1 MAHMIM
7 ELQHLPHELHAEAMC
22 QLTISKYSQSF
33 SQAIQFENR
42 DPTKENLTEFM
53 DMLVTFKSRHEN
65 TVHDMAKACLNM
77 KERLNISVSSEH
89 TDDSTSLLFSS
100 IKLLLDR
107 MYTSRIGIHMIT
119 NQHLDLFS
127 TERVAP
133 NNRGIIRPNCDLKSI
148 LSDAHDSVAIE
159 FEDTYSLVAPLLD
172 LQVHRKGAG
181 RGGEACAQGHCVPS
195 HLTLIFKEVLK
206 NSMRAT
212 VEHHLAQL
220 KEDPNFVLPGI
231 KALVCQADDDFTIKI
246 SDQGG
251 GMDRDSAAAV
261 FSYEYCTLPKAG
273 VSVREG
279 ADKQLG
285 YGLPL
290 AKLYARYFNGDL
302 RLASYEVTQTIFSLS
317 VILVTTFLC
326 RVTVRMC
333 TSTRGRWRARR
344 GSGSPSTTPRRSTRC
359 PGPSST
365 GPAAPAVS

>member
-1 MAHMIM
+1 M
-7 ELQHLPHELHAEAMC
+7 
-22 QLTISKYSQSF
+22 
-33 SQAIQFENR
+33 
-42 DPTKENLTEFM
+42 
-53 DMLVTFKSRHEN
+53 
-65 TVHDMAKACLNM
+65 
-77 KERLNISVSSEH
+77 
-89 TDDSTSLLFSS
+89 
-100 IKLLLDR
+100 
-107 MYTSRIGIHMIT
+107 
-119 NQHLDLFS
+119 
-127 TERVAP
+127 
-133 NNRGIIRPNCDLKSI
+133 
-148 LSDAHDSVAIE
+148 AIE

-302 RLASYEVTQTIFSLS
+302 RLASYEVTQTIFS
-317 VILVTTFLC
+317 
-326 RVTVRMC
+326 
-333 TSTRGRWRARR
+333 
-344 GSGSPSTTPRRSTRC
+344 
-359 PGPSST
+359 SSL
-365 GPAAPAVS
+365 